1 MTCNHLFFTRWKIW
15 LSHMPLRLRWVL
27 SQLRIQGTISRTNQ
41 FSEIWFTCWLVCNH
55 IYFTLFENFSAHSIF
70 DITSS
75 HRTSVLAHASVLLFC
90 YGEILILTLKISVK
104 SNHIIITF
112 IGSKTFTLTQKHV
125 PGAFAHCFHLKLYS
139 VYADSASQLAKLE
152 NM

>member
-1 MTCNHLFFTRWKIW
+1 MTCNHFFFTWWKIW
-15 LSHMPLRLRWVL
+15 HSRMPLCLIGVL
-27 SQLRIQGTISRTNQ
+27 CQLIIQGTISKTNP
-41 FSEIWFTCWLVCNH
+41 FTEIWFNRWLVCNH

-104 SNHIIITF
+104 NNHIIITF
-112 IGSKTFTLTQKHV
+112 IIGSKTFTLTQKHV
-125 PGAFAHCFHLKLYS
+125 PGAFCLLISFKIILSH
-139 VYADSASQLAKLE
+139 
-152 NM
+152 